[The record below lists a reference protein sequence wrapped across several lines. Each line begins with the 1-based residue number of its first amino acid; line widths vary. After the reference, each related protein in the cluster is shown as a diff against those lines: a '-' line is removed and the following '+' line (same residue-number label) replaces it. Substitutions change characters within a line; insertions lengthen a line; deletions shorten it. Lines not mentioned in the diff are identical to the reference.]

1 MPRISASYGI
11 VITMHFNEAPGAMES
26 APRAWEVKATE
37 GYRVWVRFEDGL
49 EAVVDFSD
57 MVALVGYY
65 TEGRYLPGRPGHL
78 LANECDVCPDRLYE
92 LAREAAG
99 VAA

>member
-1 MPRISASYGI
+1 
-11 VITMHFNEAPGAMES
+11 MES
-26 APRAWEVKATE
+26 APRALEVKATE

-65 TEGRYLPGRPGHL
+65 TDPLRDLDYFQKVDIYPGGHGIFWP
-78 LANECDVCPDRLYE
+78 NECDVCPDRLYE
-92 LAREAAG
+92 LAQEAAG